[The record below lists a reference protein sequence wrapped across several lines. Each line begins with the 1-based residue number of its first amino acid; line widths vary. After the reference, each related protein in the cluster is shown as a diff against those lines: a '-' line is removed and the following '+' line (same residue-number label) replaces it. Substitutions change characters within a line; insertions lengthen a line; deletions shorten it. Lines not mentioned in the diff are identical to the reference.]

1 MKQTVS
7 SAPKVS
13 ANRDPIN
20 KDILILLGWTAL
32 LLACTFLHPSLLAH
46 DEGTYAAESRFML
59 NQGNWLAR
67 EWWGTPT
74 YSHGIFLNWL
84 IMIGYT
90 LLGQRDWVARLP
102 SVIACLASVVLT
114 YEIAKTLIASQPWP
128 APSPTLGQKN
138 VGLKTVQHDI
148 VQRPARAGK
157 SLRQEA
163 RQLALLSGLL
173 LMVFSLWAQFG
184 HLVSQ
189 NMLLVAVELLGIWAL
204 LRAERFDKNRAGWGF
219 LTGITFGI
227 GFLIKT
233 FMIVLPAIALLP
245 YLIFQH
251 RRHRHLSNPGL
262 WAGLITGLGLMA
274 LWLGLGIAE
283 YGDLVLNS
291 MFGKLNDLGSE
302 SFNPDGSPYYY
313 LWNIPVNMMPWGL
326 FAVVGSGIVLR
337 SPIFWRSLLPAGMG
351 IIILRP
357 RFAFIDRFFAKSAG
371 QRLWPHAW
379 LMLYPFLLA
388 GLLTLFPTKTAYYPL
403 QLHPFMAMFSAI
415 ALHHIATQPVRWPR
429 RLISVSFALL
439 GLILVGIALFAL
451 AAPVFFSPSSPLLA
465 EGTILSEI
473 RTYAA
478 LGLTLGAG
486 WLLLPLS
493 ITQPQKWIATLLLPA
508 WLALGTAG
516 LNGLYGDYSPNLKSA
531 LLTTPIQPI
540 VSAHTVDFV
549 IGNTWNPEVD
559 KTFTLLTFYTPNV
572 GQLNR
577 PIQEI
582 PTGSILWLSPL
593 ANPAYFANRTY
604 SVLGKLRDWQ
614 LIQLTA

>member
-1 MKQTVS
+1 M
-7 SAPKVS
+7 
-13 ANRDPIN
+13 
-20 KDILILLGWTAL
+20 LLGWTAL

-74 YSHGIFLNWL
+74 YSHGIFLNWM
-84 IMIGYT
+84 IMVGYT

-102 SVIACLASVVLT
+102 SVVACLASVVLT
-114 YEIAKTLIASQPWP
+114 YDIAKTLIVSQPWP
-128 APSPTLGQKN
+128 ASFSNARSASSQSSGARSGTSLGRN
-138 VGLKTVQHDI
+138 
-148 VQRPARAGK
+148 
-157 SLRQEA
+157 A
-163 RQLALLSGLL
+163 RQLGLLSGLL

-204 LRAERFDKNRAGWGF
+204 LRAERFDSNRAGWGF
-219 LTGITFGI
+219 LAGITFGI

-245 YLIFQH
+245 YLVFQH
-251 RRHRHLSNPGL
+251 RRHRHLTNPGL
-262 WAGLITGLGLMA
+262 WVGLLTGLGLVA

-283 YGDLVLNS
+283 YGDLVMNS

-337 SPIFWRSLLPAGMG
+337 SPGFWRSLLPST
-351 IIILRP
+351 LL
-357 RFAFIDRFFAKSAG
+357 AKLPAKR
-371 QRLWPHAW
+371 RLWPHAW
-379 LMLYPFLLA
+379 LLLYPFLLA

-403 QLHPFMAMFSAI
+403 QLHPFMAIFSAI
-415 ALHHIATQPVRWPR
+415 ALHHIATQTIQWPR
-429 RLISVSFALL
+429 RLISVSFAIL
-439 GLILVGIALFAL
+439 GSILVGVAIFAL
-451 AAPVFFSPSSPLLA
+451 ASPMFLPSSSPLLTE
-465 EGTILSEI
+465 EGVLSEI

-486 WLLLPLS
+486 WLLLPLFM
-493 ITQPQKWIATLLLPA
+493 TQPKKWIATLLLPA

-516 LNGLYGDYSPNLKSA
+516 LTGLYGNYSPDLKSA
-531 LLTTPIQPI
+531 LLTAPIQPI
-540 VSAHTVDFV
+540 VSDQTVDFV

-577 PIQEI
+577 PIKEI
-582 PTGSILWLSPL
+582 PIGSLLWMSPL
-593 ANPAYFANRTY
+593 TNPAYFANRTY

-614 LIQLTA
+614 LIELTT